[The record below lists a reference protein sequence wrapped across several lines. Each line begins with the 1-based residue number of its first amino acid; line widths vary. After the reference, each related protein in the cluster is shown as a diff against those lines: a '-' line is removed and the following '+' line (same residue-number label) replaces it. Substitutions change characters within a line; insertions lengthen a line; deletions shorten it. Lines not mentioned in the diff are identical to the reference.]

1 MTYKTVMVN
10 LAIGG
15 INKPRIAV
23 AKQVAERLDARLI
36 GVTASEVSPPLYFS
50 DGEAAQRMIDEGDAA
65 IDAGFS
71 TLEEEFYAEV
81 GRDSCRSEWRSS
93 RQMPTRY
100 VAQEARAA
108 DVIVT
113 GQSQDI
119 VMSNAFASADAS
131 DLIMDAGRPLLIVPN
146 SVRWIDFRNCLVA
159 WKETAESRRVIADA
173 IPLLLLAKDVTIV
186 QIAEGDVS
194 SQAAQRH
201 VQDVAA
207 WLNCHGISAA
217 SFVVERKGDVSN
229 QLELIAA
236 DAGAGLVVAGAYG
249 HSRLREWVFGGV
261 TRHFLQKSDR
271 CALLSR

>member
-23 AKQVAERLDARLI
+23 AKQVAERFDARLI
-36 GVTASEVSPPLYFS
+36 GVTASEINPPLYFS
-50 DGEAAQRMIDEGDAA
+50 DGEAAQKMIDEGEAA
-65 IDAGFS
+65 IDAAFS
-71 TLEEEFYAEV
+71 ALEEEFYSEV
-81 GRDSCRSEWRSS
+81 GRGSCQSEWRSS

-173 IPLLLLAKDVTIV
+173 IPFLLLAKDVTHRSDCRGRYIF
-186 QIAEGDVS
+186 AGG
-194 SQAAQRH
+194 AAARSR
-201 VQDVAA
+201 
-207 WLNCHGISAA
+207 CRC
-217 SFVVERKGDVSN
+217 VVKLSW
-229 QLELIAA
+229 
-236 DAGAGLVVAGAYG
+236 
-249 HSRLREWVFGGV
+249 HFGGV
-261 TRHFLQKSDR
+261 V
-271 CALLSR
+271 CG